1 MSKSVNAPAG
11 TKALDFLQPEGP
23 NPHGGRGR
31 SIILNHPEIR
41 DLVGKNPVT
50 FWITLGIVLVQTALA
65 AALHTSPW
73 WLIVLVAVTVGAF
86 ANHALWVVIHEV
98 THNLIFKTPGAN
110 TLVGILANLPH
121 GAPTSVFFQR
131 YHMKH
136 HAFLGTYDFDA
147 DIPSRWEQKLFGR
160 SALGKACWMF
170 VFSIIQ
176 ALRPVRLRVLKPID
190 RWVVINVVAQVIY
203 DGALLYFWGPKAL
216 AYMFISLMFSVGLHP
231 LGARWIQEHYIVF
244 PGQETADYYG
254 PLNPFALNVGFH
266 NEHHDFPSIPW
277 NRLPEVKRAA
287 PEAYDTLH
295 YHPSWSKLLW
305 RFIVDPNISLYTRY
319 VREGPSSGAK
329 FEEAKAASQQL
340 PEPTADPSLRRPPA
354 NQQSA

>member
-1 MSKSVNAPAG
+1 MSNFEKAPAG
-11 TKALDFLQPEGP
+11 TRALDFLEPEGP
-23 NPHGGRGR
+23 NPHGARGR
-31 SIILNHPEIR
+31 AIILRHPEIR

-50 FWITLGIVLVQTALA
+50 FWITLGIVLAQTVLA
-65 AALHTSPW
+65 VALHASPW
-73 WLIVLVAVTVGAF
+73 WAIVLVAVTAGAF

-136 HAFLGTYDFDA
+136 HAFLGAYDFDA
-147 DIPSRWEQKLFGR
+147 DIPSHWEAKLFGR
-160 SALGKACWMF
+160 SAVGKATWMF
-170 VFSIIQ
+170 LFSIMQ
-176 ALRPVRLRVLKPID
+176 ALRPARLRVLKPVD
-190 RWVVINVVAQVIY
+190 RWVVINVVAQVLY
-203 DGALLYFWGPKAL
+203 DGALLYFFGPKAL
-216 AYMFISLMFSVGLHP
+216 IYLFISLMFSVGLHP

-266 NEHHDFPSIPW
+266 NEHHDFPSVPW
-277 NRLPEVKRAA
+277 NRLPAIKRAA

-305 RFIVDPNISLYTRY
+305 RFIVDPELSLYTRY
-319 VREGPSSGAK
+319 VREGPTGSAK
-329 FEEAKAASQQL
+329 LEEARAASQEL
-340 PEPTADPSLRRPPA
+340 PDPAADRTLRSEA
-354 NQQSA
+354 TQQSA